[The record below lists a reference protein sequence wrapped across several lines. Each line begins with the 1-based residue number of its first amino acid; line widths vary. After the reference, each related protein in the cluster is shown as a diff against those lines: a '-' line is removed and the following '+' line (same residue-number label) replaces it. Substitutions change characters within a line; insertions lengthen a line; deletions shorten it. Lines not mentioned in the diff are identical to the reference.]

1 MRYNT
6 RRRHSWCNFLAPN
19 DFEALTSATLA
30 QAGIANPRRVYFP
43 GVRPVLDNP
52 SGLNAHASVADHA
65 AGYRKVA
72 KAAGIAI

>member
-1 MRYNT
+1 MRAT
-6 RRRHSWCNFLAPN
+6 
-19 DFEALTSATLA
+19 ALTDLPPSISSFAICA
-30 QAGIANPRRVYFP
+30 CSVSYADPSSIANPRRVYFP
-43 GVRPVLDNP
+43 GVRPVLDNS